1 MPSATHGSFIW
12 QLGAN
17 ICDNLRDLGREN
29 EQVCDFTNSISNVLS
44 SNLFLRDYDSTQG
57 STGKVEALRMSDTQ
71 FQHESATYPGVI
83 VEVALTQDAKRLARI
98 AKDYIYLTEEAI
110 QVVICINLNSDND
123 STISVWE
130 ATYAPLPD
138 TDQLELFYEEVVK
151 REGAL
156 TLYLYDFALEEF
168 HQGIPNLSFSIPYSR
183 VAEMLNRAEMIQ
195 LNRNAAAENE
205 PVSRGAKGRA
215 RSPESKP
222 EAMPGEDKL

>member
-44 SNLFLRDYDSTQG
+44 PNLFLRDYDSTQG

-83 VEVALTQDAKRLARI
+83 VEVTLTQDAKRLARI

-123 STISVWE
+123 STISVWK
-130 ATYAPLPD
+130 ATYAPLPG

-151 REGAL
+151 REVCSNIFHTTSGRKLTEIAL
-156 TLYLYDFALEEF
+156 PNRRRQPRQSGRPHTLSLRLCARRV
-168 HQGIPNLSFSIPYSR
+168 PSR
-183 VAEMLNRAEMIQ
+183 HTQPLFLNPILQ
-195 LNRNAAAENE
+195 
-205 PVSRGAKGRA
+205 SG
-215 RSPESKP
+215 
-222 EAMPGEDKL
+222 